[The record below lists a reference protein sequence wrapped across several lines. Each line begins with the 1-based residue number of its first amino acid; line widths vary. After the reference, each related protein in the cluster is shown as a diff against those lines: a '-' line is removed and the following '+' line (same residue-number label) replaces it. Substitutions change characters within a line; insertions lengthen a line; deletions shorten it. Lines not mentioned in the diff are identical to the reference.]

1 MAPIVNAFLIL
12 VVILLVVFM
21 VVSNTK
27 ESFVSAPVAAHTPAQ
42 VPVPDA
48 ASAEENPQMP
58 DECRNGLYKC
68 IYRHIPL
75 GF

>member
-1 MAPIVNAFLIL
+1 MVHSVHAFLTL
-12 VVILLVVFM
+12 VAILLVVLM
-21 VVSNTK
+21 VATNTK
-27 ESFVSAPVAAHTPAQ
+27 EPFVSAPVAAQ
-42 VPVPDA
+42 VSVPDA